1 MTPLLTL
8 LAGLAPQPL
17 AAPLAGDAVVVQATM
32 VHTADAAIENG
43 RVVIRD
49 GRIEAVGPDVGA
61 GERLIEVEGH
71 LTAGMVV
78 LGDRTSL
85 GAEARD
91 ETRQVMDTADLVHG
105 YDAESKDWAP
115 FLEAGV
121 TAVLLTPE
129 AGALVGGRTAVVKPG
144 GAVMSPRAHL
154 DLCFSTAAFR
164 DGVAPSSYPG
174 ALAMLEEH
182 MAGGA
187 GGFGLIK
194 DGLPV
199 HLSARTRAEG
209 LRAIAFAQRH
219 GLKGALSGVA
229 RAGDLAPEL
238 KEAGLAVIL
247 PPLGPGS
254 DPRHAASA
262 AALAKAGVPMG
273 FSLDAKKASPTALR
287 FTAAQCMKAGM
298 PRAAAWSAL
307 TSQAGAIS
315 GTTAGSLA
323 PGSAADL
330 VLWSGDPLDLTSR
343 VERVWI
349 DGAAVHGGDDQ

>member
-1 MTPLLTL
+1 
-8 LAGLAPQPL
+8 
-17 AAPLAGDAVVVQATM
+17 M

-49 GRIEAVGPDVGA
+49 GRIEAVGPDVGV

-174 ALAMLEEH
+174 ALAMLE
-182 MAGGA
+182 
-187 GGFGLIK
+187 
-194 DGLPV
+194 
-199 HLSARTRAEG
+199 
-209 LRAIAFAQRH
+209 
-219 GLKGALSGVA
+219 
-229 RAGDLAPEL
+229 
-238 KEAGLAVIL
+238 
-247 PPLGPGS
+247 
-254 DPRHAASA
+254 
-262 AALAKAGVPMG
+262 
-273 FSLDAKKASPTALR
+273 
-287 FTAAQCMKAGM
+287 
-298 PRAAAWSAL
+298 
-307 TSQAGAIS
+307 
-315 GTTAGSLA
+315 
-323 PGSAADL
+323 
-330 VLWSGDPLDLTSR
+330 
-343 VERVWI
+343 
-349 DGAAVHGGDDQ
+349 